1 MAKSIEQEVQEFWK
15 EVGKK
20 SIEIQEKFQK
30 LSPEAKKVVVSE
42 RERLLDSISAGR
54 IFGNVY
60 K

>member
-1 MAKSIEQEVQEFWK
+1 MAKSIEQEVQEFW
-15 EVGKK
+15 EEIGKK
-20 SIEIQEKFQK
+20 SIEMQEKFQK

>member
-30 LSPEAKKVVVSE
+30 LSPEAKKAVVSE